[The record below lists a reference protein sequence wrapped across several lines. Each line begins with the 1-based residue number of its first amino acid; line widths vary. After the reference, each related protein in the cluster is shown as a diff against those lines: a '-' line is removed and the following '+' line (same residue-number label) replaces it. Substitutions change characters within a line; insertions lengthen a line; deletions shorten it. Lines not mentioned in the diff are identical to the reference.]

1 MSSDNNKIKQT
12 GFPNYIQYS
21 SKLECLID
29 NSKETRKFLD
39 ETKIKDNKFFK
50 AELDYLVK
58 CQRSKTKF
66 VRLSYKNGYF
76 FTENLSIFDKKEGKN
91 ESKSEGQYTLSCG
104 VSNVVKYMEKCQK
117 LGVFTKRNFDK
128 ILRDLKAC
136 EKGNYRY
143 ITRDIN
149 FNSIDIM
156 DILRKDNVRA
166 YLRVSSYN
174 D

>member
-21 SKLECLID
+21 SKIECLID

-66 VRLSYKNGYF
+66 VRLNYKNGYF
-76 FTENLSIFDKKEGKN
+76 FTENLSFFDNFQPKN
-91 ESKSEGQYTLSCG
+91 ESKNSGEYKLSRG
-104 VSNVVKYMEKCQK
+104 VKNVVFYAEKCK
-117 LGVFTKRNFDK
+117 NSGVFTKRNFDK
-128 ILRDLKAC
+128 ILRYLKKC

-149 FNSIDIM
+149 FNSIDTM
-156 DILRKDNVRA
+156 DMLRKDNVRA